1 MQLPDLLRY
10 CSGDPGASPVP
21 VPPGPAP
28 RGDGVHAVRV
38 RLRPPQPLLGL
49 AGGQSR
55 SPLRHSHWLAA
66 PLHWPQSGES
76 KVEVIN
82 FFNGI
87 FATNNEFSSSVRIR
101 PRRI

>member
-1 MQLPDLLRY
+1 MQLPDLLWY

-28 RGDGVHAVRV
+28 RGDGVHAVWV

-55 SPLRHSHWLAA
+55 SPPRHSYWLAA

-76 KVEVIN
+76 RGKLKAFTV
-82 FFNGI
+82 FFRLTELFFLRQTMNL
-87 FATNNEFSSSVRIR
+87 ADK
-101 PRRI
+101 